1 MLGWITKYVEWYRRG
16 SKDERE
22 REGEIYKEK
31 ERDLKAAGKDGGGR
45 KDITKNEKGFSIIL
59 KKMRLHDMQ
68 IIVRM
73 DDVHCL

>member
-1 MLGWITKYVEWYRRG
+1 MLNDIAQDQKT
-16 SKDERE
+16 RE
-22 REGEIYKEK
+22 KKKGEIYREK
-31 ERDLKAAGKDGGGR
+31 ERDSKAAGKDGGR

>member
-1 MLGWITKYVEWYRRG
+1 MLNDIAEDQKT
-16 SKDERE
+16 RE
-22 REGEIYKEK
+22 KEGEGYIERKKETQRQQAK
-31 ERDLKAAGKDGGGR
+31 TGGER
-45 KDITKNEKGFSIIL
+45 KDITINEKGFSIIL

>member
-31 ERDLKAAGKDGGGR
+31 ERDLKAAGKDGGEER
-45 KDITKNEKGFSIIL
+45 ISL
-59 KKMRLHDMQ
+59 KMRRDSPSY
-68 IIVRM
+68 
-73 DDVHCL
+73 